1 MIIQDQSATF
11 VRRFEALLDQ
21 NLPKVVVE
29 GDGVEFNL
37 TLDALLGSLVVVQ
50 RHVEE
55 LGKTLL
61 HLAENAFDRRVGLE
75 AVIDCIA
82 FGNEYVVGFLIRGMA
97 KDDDN
102 VELWSIHVD
111 ALLSEELFQ
120 RLLDDGRIVG
130 MV

>member
-1 MIIQDQSATF
+1 MIIQDQRATF
-11 VRRFEALLDQ
+11 VHRFEALLDQ
-21 NLPKVVVE
+21 NLPEVVVE

-37 TLDALLGSLVVVQ
+37 TFDALLGFLVIVQ
-50 RHVEE
+50 RHVDEF
-55 LGKTLL
+55 GKILL
-61 HLAENAFDRRVGLE
+61 HLSENAFDWWIGFE
-75 AVIDCIA
+75 AAIDCIA
-82 FGNEYVVGFLIRGMA
+82 FGNEYVVVFLIRGMA

-102 VELWSIHVD
+102 VELWSIHID

>member
-1 MIIQDQSATF
+1 M
-11 VRRFEALLDQ
+11 
-21 NLPKVVVE
+21 E
-29 GDGVEFNL
+29 GGGVEFNL
-37 TLDALLGSLVVVQ
+37 TLDALLGFLIVVQ
-50 RHVEE
+50 RHIEE
-55 LGKTLL
+55 LSEALL
-61 HLAENAFDRRVGLE
+61 HLSENAFDWWIGFEV
-75 AVIDCIA
+75 VIDRIA

>member
-1 MIIQDQSATF
+1 M
-11 VRRFEALLDQ
+11 
-21 NLPKVVVE
+21 E
-29 GDGVEFNL
+29 GGGVEFNL
-37 TLDALLGSLVVVQ
+37 TLDALLGFLIVVQ
-50 RHVEE
+50 RHVDEF
-55 LGKTLL
+55 GKNLL
-61 HLAENAFDRRVGLE
+61 HLSGNAFDWWIGFE

-130 MV
+130 MVQFARHALSI